1 MPSDKHAPKGR
12 NNRRRRGYQA
22 GLPLEVPERRRRRG
36 SSRDVA
42 HAYMTAGVILDQGT
56 GMAVMRPERD
66 VPHGMISFSEAMWQK
81 DPDYDQY
88 VHFYENDDRIER
100 FWNDPWR
107 YLGKLQRFAG
117 VVATDYSTGP
127 GIPDPVRRYNV
138 YRNQLTGA
146 WLQSLGYHALCNV
159 RCPAY
164 GRDYFLAGVPRESLI
179 CVGEVGCVKD
189 RYDRNRFE
197 GGLIRAVDE
206 LRPTG
211 IVVVGE
217 DSYGVF
223 DYVRDCGIPLHFFPG
238 ETERFRKGGEADV

>member
-1 MPSDKHAPKGR
+1 MPPDNLAPKGR
-12 NNRRRRGYQA
+12 NNRRRRAYQT
-22 GLPLEVPERRRRRG
+22 GLPLDVPEHRKKRG

-42 HAYMTAGVILDQGT
+42 HAYMTVGVILDQSS
-56 GMAVMRPERD
+56 GMAVMKPEHE
-66 VPHGMISFSEAMWQK
+66 VPHGMISFSEAMRQK
-81 DPDYDQY
+81 EPVYDQY
-88 VHFYENDDRIER
+88 VHFYENDDQIER
-100 FWNDPWR
+100 FWNNPWDYLDRLGR
-107 YLGKLQRFAG
+107 YAG
-117 VVATDYSTGP
+117 IVATDYSTGP

-146 WLQSLGYHALCNV
+146 WMQSLGHHALCNV

-164 GRDYFLAGVPRESLI
+164 GHDYFLAGAPRESLI
-179 CVGEVGCVKD
+179 CIGEVGCVKN

-223 DYVRDCGIPLHFFPG
+223 DYARYCGIPLHFFPG
-238 ETERFRKGGEADV
+238 ETERFHRGDGAHV